1 MASIPRFW
9 NALRLLFLIYSVVGV
24 QLRAV
29 GPSEL
34 LLKSSAISDGQDM
47 LRSDSFRR
55 LRRETLEAQREQC
68 ALLTEP
74 WTETYGSQ
82 GDLAKSLHL
91 RVLSLPLG
99 GSRRTVFPEQPLFR
113 YVRRVYRC
121 CQIGFH
127 CKSVKGIQ
135 GRLSGDTGVE
145 FLLSRDVLSVTVMR
159 AEIHLQ
165 LSNPRQLNVEPVL
178 PFMVKRKLSTRYN
191 VRTRDDIL
199 ELRVDLLFLFQ
210 GLQEAA
216 DGNRGGPSLVAMRKV
231 GGFSRGGPRERP
243 SLQDTNRGPLGEGPG
258 PLQTALELGLGLNC
272 NKGGVEVSCE
282 HNGLHLVHTPFIAIS
297 YR

>member
-1 MASIPRFW
+1 MASIIRFW

-24 QLRAV
+24 QCRAV

-34 LLKSSAISDGQDM
+34 LLRSSAISDGQDI

-55 LRRETLEAQREQC
+55 LRRETMEAQREQC

-74 WTETYGSQ
+74 WTETYGPQ

-135 GRLSGDTGVE
+135 GRSSGGKR
-145 FLLSRDVLSVTVMR
+145 LLIRLNNTLVSV
-159 AEIHLQ
+159 
-165 LSNPRQLNVEPVL
+165 
-178 PFMVKRKLSTRYN
+178 
-191 VRTRDDIL
+191 
-199 ELRVDLLFLFQ
+199 
-210 GLQEAA
+210 
-216 DGNRGGPSLVAMRKV
+216 
-231 GGFSRGGPRERP
+231 FSRE
-243 SLQDTNRGPLGEGPG
+243 
-258 PLQTALELGLGLNC
+258 
-272 NKGGVEVSCE
+272 
-282 HNGLHLVHTPFIAIS
+282 
-297 YR
+297 